1 MTGPDPSTD
10 RLPLPAA
17 PRTQL
22 GSGQQGQGQRGQSGR
37 RGQSGQLPQVLQN
50 WLRQNGAQLP
60 TLPDL
65 TLDPTTRTA

>member
-17 PRTQL
+17 PQRQF
-22 GSGQQGQGQRGQSGR
+22 GSGPQQGQGRQ
-37 RGQSGQLPQVLQN
+37 GQSGQLPQVLQD